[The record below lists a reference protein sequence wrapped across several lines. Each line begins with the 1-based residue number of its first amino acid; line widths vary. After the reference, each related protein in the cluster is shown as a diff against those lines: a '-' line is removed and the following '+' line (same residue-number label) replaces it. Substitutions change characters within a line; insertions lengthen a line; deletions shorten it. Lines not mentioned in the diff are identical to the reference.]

1 MNNKHNFKNQEGKN
15 ILLNS
20 IVFPVRDKG
29 SWSSLKTDDIFKN
42 KKVVIFGLP
51 GAFTPTCSST
61 HLPRYE
67 ELYEVFKEN
76 GIDEIYCLSVNDT
89 FVMNEWAKAQNINK
103 VKMLPD
109 GNKEFT
115 DQIGMLV
122 AKNDLGFGDRSWR
135 YSILVDN
142 GVIVKHFIEE
152 DVEGDPFE
160 VSDADTMLKHIN
172 PNVKLPN
179 SVTIFTKEECNFCK
193 DAKTLL
199 KEKGLEYN
207 EIVLPDAN
215 RQKVL
220 SGITGKVKSTAPQ
233 IFIDG
238 NLIGGYEELKMFF
251 NK

>member
-1 MNNKHNFKNQEGKN
+1 MTNKHNFKNQEGKSV
-15 ILLNS
+15 LTKS
-20 IVFPVRDKG
+20 IIFPVRDKG
-29 SWSSLKTDDIFKN
+29 NWSSLKSEDIFKN

-76 GIDEIYCLSVNDT
+76 GIDEVYCLSVNDT
-89 FVMNEWAKAQNINK
+89 FVMNEWAKAQNIEN

-115 DQIGMLV
+115 DSIGMLV

-135 YSILVDN
+135 YSMLVDN
-142 GVIVKHFIEE
+142 GVITKHFIEE
-152 DVEGDPFE
+152 DVEGDPFD

-172 PNVKLPN
+172 PKVKFPS
-179 SVTIFTKEECNFCK
+179 SVTIFTKEDCNFCK
-193 DAKTLL
+193 DAKALL
-199 KEKGLEYN
+199 KEKGLTYN
-207 EIVLPDAN
+207 EIMLPDAN

-238 NLIGGYEELKMFF
+238 VLIGGHEELKKYFS
-251 NK
+251 K